1 MIEMTDSWEMG
12 GAKFF
17 HRIRNLSTLSSC
29 SGVTTHGVFHHSS
42 YLYICLFEQR
52 LPISTKWTS
61 AQHYNDFLLHAWTI
75 DGTARIIQESKSSS
89 WAAAVGA
96 LRGVLRCSLINVPTQ
111 MHLFVFQMSSV
122 EFWVQDGEA
131 PSPRVALQH
140 KSDVSGRRQLSVL
153 SLSLV
158 ICSIW
163 ERVLLF
169 KKQR

>member
-1 MIEMTDSWEMG
+1 M
-12 GAKFF
+12 
-17 HRIRNLSTLSSC
+17 
-29 SGVTTHGVFHHSS
+29 
-42 YLYICLFEQR
+42 
-52 LPISTKWTS
+52 
-61 AQHYNDFLLHAWTI
+61 
-75 DGTARIIQESKSSS
+75 
-89 WAAAVGA
+89 GA